1 MSIEQEFKEKVSK
14 LIFLEFKSES
24 IYKIFKVKVS
34 QSEYFPLR
42 AERVIDKVKNKEK
55 FKDIPLSFFVEG
67 MFYVLGGDKSFKY
80 NEMYTKILGENH
92 EEFTGY
98 IKGIIVDEV
107 KNENYEDAYIMLKGL
122 ITIERSKE
130 NFEKIIA
137 LSETIRDKKP
147 QFKEEEL
154 AIIDEAKKIEN
165 YASPYLY
172 EAFIKNEDKDY
183 EGAWYSIN
191 TYIEYG
197 GKVDDK
203 ISKFKHSIEDVRN
216 YEKAKEIMYE
226 KPKVALKMFIELLD
240 EFQDDAILFYYIG
253 MTYRILGSY
262 EKAIYYLN
270 EAVTLDNNIVEIF
283 NELGVNYAALND
295 FDKAISYLRQA
306 FEATKSIE
314 ICTNLVMCYLN
325 KGDKE
330 QARLHYDIAKKM
342 NPDDE
347 IVKKL
352 SEIFD

>member
-24 IYKIFKVKVS
+24 VYKIFKVKS
-34 QSEYFPLR
+34 SENKYFPLR
-42 AERVIDKVKNKEK
+42 AERVIDKVKNREK

-67 MFYVLGGDKSFKY
+67 MFYVLGGDKAFKF
-80 NEMYTKILGENH
+80 NNLYTKILNENL
-92 EEFTGY
+92 EEFTKY
-98 IKGIIVDEV
+98 IKGIILDEV
-107 KNENYEDAYIMLKGL
+107 KNEKYEDAYIMLKGL
-122 ITIERSKE
+122 MTVEKTKE
-130 NFEKIIA
+130 NFDKLIA
-137 LSETIRDKKP
+137 LSETIRDKKAE
-147 QFKEEEL
+147 FKEEEL
-154 AIIDEAKKIEN
+154 SIIDEAKKIEN

-172 EAFIKNEDKDY
+172 EAFIKNENKDY

-197 GKVDDK
+197 GKVDEK
-203 ISKFKHSIEDVRN
+203 ISKFKHSVEDVRN
-216 YEKAKEIMYE
+216 YEKAKEIIYE
-226 KPKVALKMFIELLD
+226 KPKDALKMFVKLID

-253 MTYRILGSY
+253 MTYRILGNY

-270 EAVTLDNNIVEIF
+270 EALALDNNIVEIF

-295 FDKAISYLRQA
+295 FDKAISYLRKA

-330 QARLHYDIAKKM
+330 QARLHYEIAKKM
-342 NPDDE
+342 KPDDDV
-347 IVKKL
+347 VKEL
-352 SEIFD
+352 SAMFD

>member
-24 IYKIFKVKVS
+24 IYKIFKVKA
-34 QSEYFPLR
+34 SENKYFPLR
-42 AERVIDKVKNKEK
+42 AERVIDKVKSGEK

-67 MFYVLGGDKSFKY
+67 MFYVLGGDKSFKFNDIY
-80 NEMYTKILGENH
+80 KEILNANLK
-92 EEFTGY
+92 EFTEY
-98 IKGIIVDEV
+98 VKGIIVDEV

-122 ITIERSKE
+122 ITVEKTRD
-130 NFEKIIA
+130 NFDKIIA
-137 LSETIRDKKP
+137 LSETIRDKKSE
-147 QFKEEEL
+147 FKEEEL
-154 AIIDEAKKIEN
+154 VIIDEAKKIKN

-197 GKVDDK
+197 GKVDEK
-203 ISKFKHSIEDVRN
+203 ISKLKHSIEDIRN
-216 YEKAKEIMYE
+216 YEKAKEVMYE
-226 KPKVALKMFIELLD
+226 KPKDALKMFIKLLD

-253 MTYRILGSY
+253 MTYRILGNH

-270 EAVTLDNNIVEIF
+270 EALVLDNNIVEIF

-295 FDKAISYLRQA
+295 FDKAISYLRKA

-325 KGDKE
+325 KGDRK
-330 QARLHYDIAKKM
+330 QAELHYEIAKKM

-347 IVKKL
+347 VVKKL
-352 SEIFD
+352 SEIFN